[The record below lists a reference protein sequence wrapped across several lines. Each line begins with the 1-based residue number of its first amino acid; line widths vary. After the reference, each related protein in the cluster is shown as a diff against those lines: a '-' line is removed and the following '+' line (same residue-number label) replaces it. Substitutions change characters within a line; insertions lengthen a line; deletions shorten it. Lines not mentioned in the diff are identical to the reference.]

1 MQDAHCIILKISKK
15 QGLLHTPRENTFAK
29 ISTTE
34 YSFCRQG
41 LPMLIFISMT
51 ADSKGLHERRVEA
64 TSINLSLERRTNK
77 DIITFWSSHR
87 SLFVFI

>member
-51 ADSKGLHERRVEA
+51 AGSKGLHERRAEA
-64 TSINLSLERRTNK
+64 TGISQLSERRTNN
-77 DIITFWSSHR
+77 D
-87 SLFVFI
+87 